1 MERTHEWKKESQPG
15 SQKEPTAPA
24 HHRCSGESLGAISL
38 LAAATVLGALFVYV
52 YSTILS
58 SPYFSIREISVRGV
72 KELTEKDILAAAK
85 IRMRS
90 NILSINTDAV
100 AKRISVNPWIK
111 SVYVGRELPDHL
123 VLEVRE
129 RTPVALV
136 KQAGA
141 LYLMDVDGFVF
152 KKLSRAD
159 EVDLAILSG
168 VDVRAKSASVLV
180 GEALKLLERLSAEDQ
195 HTFLGEVSEI
205 HVDEVF
211 GLSILTDKG
220 LHLKLGRENFA
231 GKLNQLQV
239 VLADLEKRGLKNGHL
254 FVDLADISK
263 VTVQR
268 KDTLGKAQDRKK
280 GPQYSI

>member
-1 MERTHEWKKESQPG
+1 MFG
-15 SQKEPTAPA
+15 AL
-24 HHRCSGESLGAISL
+24 GESLGALGL
-38 LAAATVLGALFVYV
+38 LAAATVLGALFVYA

-58 SPYFSIREISVRGV
+58 SPYFSIKEISVRGV
-72 KELTEKDILAAAK
+72 KELTEKDILAMAK

-90 NILSINTDAV
+90 NILSVNTDVV
-100 AKRISVNPWIK
+100 AKRISANPWIK
-111 SVYVGRELPDHL
+111 SVYVGRELPDRL
-123 VLEVRE
+123 VLEVHE
-129 RTPVALV
+129 RTPIALV
-136 KQAGA
+136 KQAGS

-168 VDVRAKSASVLV
+168 VDVRAKSPSVLV
-180 GEALKLLERLSAEDQ
+180 GEALKLLERLSTADQ

-268 KDTLGKAQDRKK
+268 KDALGKAQDQKK
-280 GPQYSI
+280 GPQYRI

>member
-1 MERTHEWKKESQPG
+1 MNGRMKVSLEAKKNRLRRRIIG
-15 SQKEPTAPA
+15 AL
-24 HHRCSGESLGAISL
+24 GESLGAMSL
-38 LAAATVLGALFVYV
+38 LAAATVLGALFVYA

-58 SPYFSIREISVRGV
+58 SSYFSIREISVRGV

-90 NILSINTDAV
+90 NILSVNTDAV
-100 AKRISVNPWIK
+100 AKRISVNPWVK
-111 SVYVGRELPDHL
+111 SVYVGRELPDRL

-168 VDVRAKSASVLV
+168 VDVRAKSASALV